1 MIFPHFSGNI
11 STSHYR
17 VLADSVEVDLRPRFP
32 LFGGWKT
39 IYILGYNIPSYEYLF
54 NSGEDSFLLY
64 ILLMLLPKL
73 SCYLVFPFCLII
85 YILFFF
91 LLKWGLQTLHIFFFL
106 QLLVVMSLAMD
117 LVVLSNTSTRYILL
131 HFDAPVLL
139 VQLVTWTLLHSVGQS
154 GSHLENTPCKT
165 QSQFSV
171 SISVISDRNLCIYLS
186 SVVTLVGGSM
196 LGLHLGVQSL
206 AKFCTL

>member
-1 MIFPHFSGNI
+1 M
-11 STSHYR
+11 
-17 VLADSVEVDLRPRFP
+17 
-32 LFGGWKT
+32 
-39 IYILGYNIPSYEYLF
+39 
-54 NSGEDSFLLY
+54 
-64 ILLMLLPKL
+64 
-73 SCYLVFPFCLII
+73 LII
-85 YILFFF
+85 FSLLSNHLPTFLFPAEVGFAM
-91 LLKWGLQTLHIFFFL
+91 QTLHIFFL